1 MTDPITLPAVV
12 TGQHVREVMTRYGLT
27 QQMLADMLG
36 IQRTQVGRWVAG
48 GGLSQ
53 ESAAAFREVAARL
66 ASGSVPVDIVL
77 PSPADQDA
85 EAGEA
90 NVPALIRAKA
100 AQDAGERAG
109 LPVLTW
115 YLAGSLAY
123 EAAQGMPA
131 AERMTE
137 LCRSIGDD
145 RAREVERDLKAHGL
159 WPW

>member
-1 MTDPITLPAVV
+1 MTDPITLPAVL

-109 LPVLTW
+109 LPGLTW
-115 YLAGSLAY
+115 YLAGSLTY
-123 EAAQGMPA
+123 E
-131 AERMTE
+131 ETE
-137 LCRSIGDD
+137 DAGGRADD
-145 RAREVERDLKAHGL
+145 RVVPLHR
-159 WPW
+159 